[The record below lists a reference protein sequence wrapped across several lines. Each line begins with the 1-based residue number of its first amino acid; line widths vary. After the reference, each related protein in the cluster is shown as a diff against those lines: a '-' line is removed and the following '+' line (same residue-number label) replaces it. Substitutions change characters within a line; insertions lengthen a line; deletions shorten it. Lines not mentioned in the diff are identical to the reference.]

1 MMSFTNMK
9 LEELQKAAHF
19 FEIEITENDTKKE
32 IILKLQES
40 GKTYAMWKRFTEGDD
55 ESKPNDIEFKSTLLL
70 KMTRQNPS
78 FEVLGYKFTRSH
90 PFQVMPQEDAQ
101 RVMDLYDGFVIATPD
116 EAKSFYS

>member
-1 MMSFTNMK
+1 MMSFNNMK
-9 LEELQKAAHF
+9 LEELQKAAHL
-19 FEIEITENDTKKE
+19 FEIQITENDTKKE

-40 GKTYAMWKRFTEGDD
+40 GKTYAMWKRFTEG
-55 ESKPNDIEFKSTLLL
+55 EEEVKPGEIEFGSTMLL

-78 FEVLGYKFTRSH
+78 FEVLGYRFTRTH

-101 RVMDLYDGFVIATPD
+101 KVMDLYDGFVIATPD

>member
-1 MMSFTNMK
+1 MK
-9 LEELQKAAHF
+9 LEELQKAAHL

-40 GKTYAMWKRFTEGDD
+40 GKTYAMWKRFTEG
-55 ESKPNDIEFKSTLLL
+55 EEETKPTDIEFKSTLLL

-90 PFQVMPQEDAQ
+90 PFQVMSQEDAQ
-101 RVMDLYDGFVIATPD
+101 KVMDLYEGFTIATPD